1 MAIVRGN
8 FTKILRPGLRQVW
21 AGTQFAQ
28 SQNSA
33 LLVPQQLAQPYMGHS
48 LFQMVLDD
56 ISRMWVDPNDFD
68 DLDDYEIALFE
79 RG

>member
-1 MAIVRGN
+1 MAIVRGH
-8 FTKILRPGLRQVW
+8 FTTIIRPGLRQVW

-28 SQNSA
+28 SQHSA
-33 LLVPQQLAQPYMGHS
+33 LFIPQQRQPMFGQS
-48 LFQMVLDD
+48 IFQMVLDD
-56 ISRMWVDPNDFD
+56 ISRIWVDPDDFD